1 MTQIFLKYDVA
12 HYCFLL
18 SLIYSQIELLCF
30 GRSHQWELAVRYRR
44 WGVGHGILE
53 RTGDLA
59 VNRRRWGGHGI
70 LEMIDNQML
79 QSEFGP
85 LRYCLVPSTTILG
98 TALE

>member
-1 MTQIFLKYDVA
+1 M
-12 HYCFLL
+12 
-18 SLIYSQIELLCF
+18 
-30 GRSHQWELAVRYRR
+30 
-44 WGVGHGILE
+44 GHGILE

>member
-1 MTQIFLKYDVA
+1 M
-12 HYCFLL
+12 
-18 SLIYSQIELLCF
+18 
-30 GRSHQWELAVRYRR
+30 
-44 WGVGHGILE
+44 GHGILE

-85 LRYCLVPSTTILG
+85 LRYCLVPSTTVAFGRVVKNSVQRLL
-98 TALE
+98 AFSRYAP